1 MKLLSS
7 DSHSL
12 LKDIEW
18 MTKNFFLSHS
28 TWETFLRK
36 AKHHLDLII
45 VMALVD
51 NNEIT
56 SNAIFRYKKNLDSFF
71 GKSSHFIWNYF
82 MNIIYFNGTSK
93 KKTLWYKQLSNE
105 NKLNVREHGHTQQAN
120 TQPVPL
126 PRSFIHS
133 LISSLFSK
141 KKEKNALPADWLTGL
156 SLASSVMYCMDISTY
171 PDRK

>member
-120 TQPVPL
+120 TQPVQYHCL
-126 PRSFIHS
+126 VHSFIHWFLLSSRRRRKKTRFLLIDWQGYPS
-133 LISSLFSK
+133 L
-141 KKEKNALPADWLTGL
+141 
-156 SLASSVMYCMDISTY
+156 LA
-171 PDRK
+171 